1 MRSLPYAK
9 YARFYWLFYGVT
21 QGQNQGGLQYER
33 QYLNPVSLI
42 IGSLEISSSIGQ
54 LTLVNE

>member
-9 YARFYWLFYGVT
+9 YARFYWLFYGAT